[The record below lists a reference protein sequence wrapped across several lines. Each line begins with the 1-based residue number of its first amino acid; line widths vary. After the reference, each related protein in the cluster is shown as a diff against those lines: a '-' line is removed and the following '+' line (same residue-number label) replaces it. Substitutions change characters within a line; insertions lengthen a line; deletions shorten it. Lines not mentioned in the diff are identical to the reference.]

1 MKLSKDTAHRLLS
14 IGLALGVLTGCDQ
27 ALPLPTTAINPTETV
42 DAINATLHAQATAFA
57 QSPTLEPAAEA
68 TYWADRNR
76 ESEYYAATVAAG
88 RPTRTLSPDSAD
100 IATAKA
106 NGTLLTPFL
115 SPVPRVIGRHYGCFD
130 IPNRTI
136 TVHDCWFMV
145 DNLSRYEL
153 VLYTKDADPSV
164 SYILVE
170 TQTIQTQDVTTAR
183 YGTPRTIEPLYIH
196 HTDGAQI
203 YFATFANTT
212 TVVLRFNLETRQWL
226 DPNGTPIPVTATPTS
241 IMPVPATPTSGGST
255 STPRSA
261 KTALLVVGTVTNTN
275 VQRGFSRHKPH

>member
-1 MKLSKDTAHRLLS
+1 MPTLQRTIIFSLGLLLVLAACNQTNNQQTTSVLPSGQGALTIPS
-14 IGLALGVLTGCDQ
+14 IT
-27 ALPLPTTAINPTETV
+27 IHPTETV

-68 TYWADRNR
+68 TYWADRDR
-76 ESEYYAATVAAG
+76 EAEYYDATLTAG
-88 RPTRTLSPDSAD
+88 GPTRTLSPDFAA

-145 DNLSRYEL
+145 DKHSQYEL

-170 TQTIQTQDVTTAR
+170 TQTIQTQDVAAR
-183 YGTPRTIEPLYIH
+183 YSTPRTVEPLYIH

-203 YFATFANTT
+203 YFATVADAS

-226 DPNGTPIPVTATPTS
+226 DPLGTVLPSLTPTFTPTATP
-241 IMPVPATPTSGGST
+241 
-255 STPRSA
+255 
-261 KTALLVVGTVTNTN
+261 
-275 VQRGFSRHKPH
+275 